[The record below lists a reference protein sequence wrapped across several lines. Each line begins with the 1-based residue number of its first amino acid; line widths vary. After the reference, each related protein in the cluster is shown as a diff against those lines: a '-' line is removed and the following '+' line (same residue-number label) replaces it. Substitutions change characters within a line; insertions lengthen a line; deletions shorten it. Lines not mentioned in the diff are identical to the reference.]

1 MNDDQFVEV
10 TLAVNGERHQV
21 RCEARTLLSDLLRD
35 ELDHKEVRV
44 GCEHGVCGACTI
56 MVDGAAVRSCIM
68 LAGCA
73 DGAEITT
80 VAGLATEG
88 EELPPLQ
95 RAFKE
100 HHGFQCGFCT
110 AGILVSV
117 LAEAKAGRPR
127 EEVLADTLGGHICRC
142 TGYVNIRRAINAAW
156 DEIAPEAA
164 A

>member
-1 MNDDQFVEV
+1 MNDEQFVEIAL
-10 TLAVNGERHQV
+10 TVNGERHEV

-56 MVDGAAVRSCIM
+56 MVDGEAIRSCIM

-73 DGAEITT
+73 DDAEIVTA
-80 VAGLATEG
+80 AGLVTEG

-95 RAFKE
+95 SAFTE

-117 LAEAKAGRPR
+117 LAEARAGRSR

-156 DEIAPEAA
+156 DDIAPEAPA
-164 A
+164 

>member
-1 MNDDQFVEV
+1 MDDEQFVEIAL
-10 TLAVNGERHQV
+10 TVNGARHEV

-35 ELDHKEVRV
+35 ELDYKEVRV

-56 MVDGAAVRSCIM
+56 MVDGEAVRSCIM

-80 VAGLATEG
+80 VAGLVREG

-95 RAFKE
+95 RAFTE

-117 LAEAKAGRPR
+117 LAEAKAGRSK